1 VRAGGQI
8 PKIAF
13 GDSIWGYGRYG
24 ADQLLPLSH
33 DDIRHDTAGAVR
45 ALRGLALPDRSIIL
59 LVSKVA
65 DMGHLHPVQ
74 AAARELGHIVANA
87 DASIGDV
94 ERVAMFVR
102 VLPIAA
108 VIGVNVEML
117 GGMADSGLD
126 PAGVLSGVPVIVAL
140 GAACDQLVEAGVD
153 ALRLELL
160 GPVLAMEC
168 RSRRLHIDG
177 VQWSIEEMGGTLRV
191 SNLAPRALSVRSF
204 DTGRH
209 GRVTAEICPC
219 ARFDPVIELAAE
231 GGGTPA

>member
-1 VRAGGQI
+1 MTKTHQMLISTDSHVTEPIELYAERMDVSYRDRA
-8 PKIAF
+8 PRIANSDGWRTLF
-13 GDSIWGYGRYG
+13 
-24 ADQLLPLSH
+24 
-33 DDIRHDTAGAVR
+33 VE
-45 ALRGLALPDRSIIL
+45 GLKPRKL
-59 LVSKVA
+59 
-65 DMGHLHPVQ
+65 MTE
-74 AAARELGHIVANA
+74 RELGHIVANA

-177 VQWSIEEMGGTLRV
+177 VRWSIEEMGGTLRV

>member
-160 GPVLAMEC
+160 GPCLLYT
-168 RSRRLHIDG
+168 SRC
-177 VQWSIEEMGGTLRV
+177 V
-191 SNLAPRALSVRSF
+191 
-204 DTGRH
+204 
-209 GRVTAEICPC
+209 
-219 ARFDPVIELAAE
+219 
-231 GGGTPA
+231 